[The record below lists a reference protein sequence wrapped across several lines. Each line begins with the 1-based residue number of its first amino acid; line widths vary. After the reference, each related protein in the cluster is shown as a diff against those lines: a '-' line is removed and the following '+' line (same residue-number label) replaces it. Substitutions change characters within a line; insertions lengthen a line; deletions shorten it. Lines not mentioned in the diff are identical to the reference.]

1 MLGYELRERFEK
13 RAGLDVSA
21 ITGAGENTTGTTMGA
36 LLDFDKAAAEKGYD
50 VVYRKLG
57 EDTIQAML
65 VPNEDFDETYTYGDA
80 DFDASE
86 SNPDE
91 KYILNLQRYHEHNC
105 ESCDR
110 CMCKAKIL
118 EDYTENKQCQ
128 NRDRIF

>member
-80 DFDASE
+80 DFAASE
-86 SNPDE
+86 
-91 KYILNLQRYHEHNC
+91 
-105 ESCDR
+105 
-110 CMCKAKIL
+110 
-118 EDYTENKQCQ
+118 NKV
-128 NRDRIF
+128 